1 MKSSW
6 LAFAALSLVGVP
18 MSYAQTSSKCADLVH
33 FKIPGVPMVIT
44 KAAVIAAAAAPSTA
58 SAEAAATSATI
69 PPHCQADGMINERK
83 GADGRT
89 YGIGF
94 SLALPDNWNNR
105 FLFQGGGGYN
115 GSVRPPVGTAAAGD
129 DPGLARGFAVV
140 STDTGHKGAT
150 FDRTYD
156 VDQQASI
163 DFAQVAVDE
172 VAALSK
178 QIIAHYYGQPAQY
191 SYFTGCSTGGREA
204 MLMTQRFPA
213 EFDGVISGDPAMR
226 TGFSQIGNNWSA
238 VAFNQIA
245 PKDDSGRP
253 LPNKVF
259 SESDIKL
266 IVKGILDVCDANDG
280 LKDGMVFNTRA
291 CKFDPD
297 VLVCKAGKT
306 DSCLTSQQ
314 AAAIKKAFAG
324 PHNSRGDLVYP
335 MNAYDA
341 GIANL
346 LPSPKPP
353 ANAPTNAPPTS
364 IDVDARLFSLLGNPL
379 EALTDSTWTNLTT
392 FSGHGGKLLF
402 YHGMSDQ
409 AFSAMDTL
417 DYYQRMAKANGGME
431 KVQNWSRMFLVPG
444 MYHCRGGEFALDN
457 FDLLTPLVNW
467 VEKGT
472 APDSVVAKGKAF
484 PGRTR
489 PLCAYPKY
497 TFYTGK
503 GDPEDAKNFVCRE

>member
-1 MKSSW
+1 MKPYW
-6 LAFAALSLVGVP
+6 LATLALVP
-18 MSYAQTSSKCADLVH
+18 TIASAQTSTKCADLTN
-33 FKIPGVPMVIT
+33 FKIPGATMVIT
-44 KAAVIAAAAAPSTA
+44 KATVVPASSSSAAAATA
-58 SAEAAATSATI
+58 ETSATSATI
-69 PPHCQADGMINERK
+69 PSHCRVEGMINERT

-94 SLALPDNWNNR
+94 ELALPNNWNNR

-115 GSVRPPVGTAAAGD
+115 GSVRPPVGAAAAGD
-129 DPGLARGFAVV
+129 VPGIARGFAVV

-163 DFAQVAVDE
+163 DFAQVAVDR
-172 VAALSK
+172 VAVLSK

-191 SYFTGCSTGGREA
+191 SYFAGCSTGGREG
-204 MLMTQRFPA
+204 MLMTQRYPA

-245 PKDDSGRP
+245 PKDDSGKP
-253 LPNKVF
+253 QPNKVF

-266 IVKGILDVCDANDG
+266 IVTGILNACDANDG
-280 LKDGMVFNTRA
+280 LQDGMVFNTRA

-297 VLVCKAGKT
+297 VLVCKAGKN
-306 DSCLTSQQ
+306 DSCLTPQQ
-314 AAAIKKAFAG
+314 TAAIKKAFAG

-335 MNAYDA
+335 MNGFDA

-353 ANAPTNAPPTS
+353 ANPPTNAPPVS

-379 EALTDSTWTNLTT
+379 EAITDTTWTNLST
-392 FSGHGGKLLF
+392 FSAHGGKLLF

-417 DYYQRMAKANGGME
+417 DYYQRMAKANGGMD

-472 APDSVVAKGKAF
+472 APDSIVAKGKAF

-497 TFYTGK
+497 AFYSGK

>member
-1 MKSSW
+1 MKTYW
-6 LAFAALSLVGVP
+6 LGFLLIP
-18 MSYAQTSSKCADLVH
+18 MAYAKTSNKCADLTK

-44 KAAVIAAAAAPSTA
+44 KAATIPTSSGSGSSTA
-58 SAEAAATSATI
+58 ETSATSATL
-69 PPHCQADGMINERK
+69 PAHCQAEGMINERT
-83 GADGRT
+83 GAGGKT
-89 YGIGF
+89 YGINF
-94 SLALPDNWNNR
+94 ALALPENWNNR

-115 GSVRPPVGTAAAGD
+115 GSIRPPLGGAAAGD
-129 DPGLARGFAVV
+129 NPGLARGFAVV
-140 STDTGHKGAT
+140 STDTGHKGAI
-150 FDRTYD
+150 FDRSYD
-156 VDQQASI
+156 ADQQASL
-163 DFAQVAVDE
+163 DFAQVAVGRM
-172 VAALSK
+172 AQLAK
-178 QIIAHYYGQPAQY
+178 QIIAHYYGEPAQH
-191 SYFTGCSTGGREA
+191 SYFAGCSTGGREA
-204 MLMTQRFPA
+204 MLMTQRYPS

-245 PKDDSGRP
+245 PKDDSGRAQP
-253 LPNKVF
+253 DKVF

-266 IVKGILDVCDANDG
+266 VVNGILNACDANDG
-280 LKDGMVFNTRA
+280 LKDGMIFNTRA

-297 VLVCKAGKT
+297 VLACKGSKN

-314 AAAIKKAFAG
+314 TAAIKKAFAG
-324 PHNSRGDLVYP
+324 PRNSRGDLVYP
-335 MNAYDA
+335 LNGYDA

-353 ANAPTNAPPTS
+353 ANPGRAGGPAPPVN
-364 IDVDARLFSLLGNPL
+364 IDVDQRLFALLGNPL
-379 EALTDSTWTNLTT
+379 EALTDTTWNNLTT
-392 FSGHGGKLLF
+392 FSAHGGKLLF

-431 KVQNWSRMFLVPG
+431 KVQTWSRMFLVPG

-457 FDLLTPLVNW
+457 FDLLTAAVAW

-484 PGRTR
+484 PGRSR

-497 TFYTGK
+497 AHYK
-503 GDPEDAKNFVCRE
+503 GEGDTEDAKNFECRE

>member
-1 MKSSW
+1 MKSYW
-6 LAFAALSLVGVP
+6 LVFMLAPIAS
-18 MSYAQTSSKCADLVH
+18 AQTSTRCADLTG
-33 FKIPGVPMVIT
+33 FRIPGVPMVIT
-44 KAAVIAAAAAPSTA
+44 KAATIAASSTARPSTA
-58 SAEAAATSATI
+58 ETSATSATI
-69 PPHCQADGMINERK
+69 PSHCQADGMINERT
-83 GADGRT
+83 GADGKT

-94 SLALPDNWNNR
+94 SLALPDAWNNR

-115 GSVRPPVGTAAAGD
+115 GSVRPPVGAAAAAD
-129 DPGLARGFAVV
+129 NPGLARGFAVV

-156 VDQQASI
+156 ADQQASI
-163 DFAQVAVDE
+163 DFAQVAVGQ
-172 VAALSK
+172 VAELAK
-178 QIIAHYYGQPAQY
+178 QIIAHYYGQGAQH
-191 SYFTGCSTGGREA
+191 SYFAGCSTGGREA
-204 MLMTQRFPA
+204 MLMTQRYPA
-213 EFDGVISGDPAMR
+213 AFDGVISGDPAIR

-245 PKDDSGRP
+245 PKDDAGRAE
-253 LPNKVF
+253 PNKVF

-266 IVKGILDVCDANDG
+266 VVNGILNACDANDG

-297 VLVCKAGKT
+297 VLACKGSKN

-314 AAAIKKAFAG
+314 TAAIKKAFAG
-324 PHNSRGDLVYP
+324 PRNSRGDLVYP
-335 MNAYDA
+335 MNGYDA

-353 ANAPTNAPPTS
+353 ANPGRAGAPAPPVS
-364 IDVDARLFSLLGNPL
+364 IDVDQRLFALLGNPL
-379 EALTDSTWTNLTT
+379 EAVTDTTWTNLST
-392 FSGHGGKLLF
+392 FSAHGGKLLF

-417 DYYQRMAKANGGME
+417 DYYQRMAKANGGID
-431 KVQNWSRMFLVPG
+431 KVENWSRMYLVPG

-457 FDLLTPLVNW
+457 FDMLTALVNW

-472 APDSVVAKGKAF
+472 PPDSVIATGKAF
-484 PGRTR
+484 PGRSR

-497 TFYTGK
+497 AYYK
-503 GDPEDAKNFVCRE
+503 GQGDSEDAKNFECRE

>member
-1 MKSSW
+1 MKPYW
-6 LAFAALSLVGVP
+6 LATLALVP
-18 MSYAQTSSKCADLVH
+18 TIASAQTSTKCADLTN
-33 FKIPGVPMVIT
+33 FKIAGATMVIT
-44 KAAVIAAAAAPSTA
+44 KATVVPASSSAAAATA
-58 SAEAAATSATI
+58 ETSATSATI
-69 PPHCQADGMINERK
+69 PSHCRVEGMINERT

-94 SLALPDNWNNR
+94 ELALPDNWNNR

-115 GSVRPPVGTAAAGD
+115 GSVRPPVGAAAAGD
-129 DPGLARGFAVV
+129 VTGIARGFAVV
-140 STDTGHKGAT
+140 STDTGHKGTT
-150 FDRTYD
+150 FDRSYD

-163 DFAQVAVDE
+163 DFAQVAVDR
-172 VAALSK
+172 VAVLSK

-191 SYFTGCSTGGREA
+191 SYFAGCSTGGREG
-204 MLMTQRFPA
+204 MLMTQRYPA

-245 PKDDSGRP
+245 PKDESGKP
-253 LPNKVF
+253 QPNKVF

-266 IVKGILDVCDANDG
+266 IVTGILNACDANDG

-297 VLVCKAGKT
+297 VLVCKAGKN
-306 DSCLTSQQ
+306 DSCLTPQQ
-314 AAAIKKAFAG
+314 TAAIKKAFAG

-335 MNAYDA
+335 MNGFDA

-353 ANAPTNAPPTS
+353 ANPPTNAPPVS

-379 EALTDSTWTNLTT
+379 EAITDTTWTNLST
-392 FSGHGGKLLF
+392 FSAHGGKLLF

-417 DYYQRMAKANGGME
+417 DYYQRMAKANGGMD

-457 FDLLTPLVNW
+457 FDLLTPLLNW

-497 TFYTGK
+497 AFYTGT